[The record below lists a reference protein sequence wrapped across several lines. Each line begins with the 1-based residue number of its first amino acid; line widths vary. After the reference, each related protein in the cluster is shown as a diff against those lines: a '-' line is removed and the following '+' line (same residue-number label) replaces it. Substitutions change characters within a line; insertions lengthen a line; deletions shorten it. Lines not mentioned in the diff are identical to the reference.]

1 MAPRAYDRRHRDA
14 ALAAMRERITAAI
27 ADLHAEIGP
36 SRTTYAM
43 VARRADVAIPTVY
56 KHFPTPAA
64 MFGACIGHVSARAPA
79 LTAEAFG
86 DAMSAGDRLAR
97 LVPAL
102 FDRHR
107 MFAPWLR
114 WSRHE
119 THLLPDMAVYFTKMR
134 ERHLRLVHEALA
146 PDHGPRPPRALVAL
160 IEALTCFDAWQT
172 LTARNGLASDEAAAA
187 VADSLM
193 AIAAAHRNRGVGR
206 AAQSRRPPR
215 RKQAGGPA

>member
-14 ALAAMRERITAAI
+14 AMAAMRERITAAI

-36 SRTTYAM
+36 SRTTYAL

-64 MFGACIGHVSARAPA
+64 MFGACIGHVSARTPA
-79 LTAEAFG
+79 LTAEVFG
-86 DAMSAGDRLAR
+86 DATSAGERLAR

-119 THLLPDMAVYFTKMR
+119 THLQPDMAVFFAKMR
-134 ERHLRLVHEALA
+134 ERHLRLIHEALA
-146 PDHGPRPPRALVAL
+146 PDHGPRPPRAPVAL
-160 IEALTCFDAWQT
+160 IEALTSFDAWQT
-172 LTARNGLASDEAAAA
+172 LTAGNGLSSHEAAAA
-187 VADSLM
+187 VSETVM
-193 AIAAAHRNRGVGR
+193 AIAAAHRGHGR
-206 AAQSRRPPR
+206 AAQARRPPR
-215 RKQAGGPA
+215 RKPAGAPA